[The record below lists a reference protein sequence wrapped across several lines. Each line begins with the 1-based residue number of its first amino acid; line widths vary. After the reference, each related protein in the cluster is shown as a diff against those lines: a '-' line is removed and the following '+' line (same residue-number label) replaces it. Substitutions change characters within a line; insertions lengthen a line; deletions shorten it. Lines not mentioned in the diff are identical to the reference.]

1 MPESKEK
8 TEKCKGASKKMNVT
22 RGKIAAGAFLILL
35 LSCVMT
41 GCGRQSIDVMEEIE
55 VSFNGV
61 DGYGTADVLNTYKW
75 EDAAYEAMAGGDE
88 ADFSVMEAMTWLEG
102 AVSFELSPKE
112 NLSNGDEVTVTAVV
126 DNDTAKEY
134 DLALKGGEKK
144 FTVEGLQ
151 EPQELDLFENID
163 VQFNGIA
170 PYITASINYGSV
182 SVDADY
188 SIDKT
193 TDLSPGD
200 TVTVTATYDEE
211 GLIQKGYLV
220 NADTKEYVVPES
232 AKYVTQLSEIPE
244 KTIDKMNR
252 QFEDAMRAYVAN
264 NWVEAESLKSIDYVG
279 NYLLTA
285 KTGVD
290 VDNKNIYYGVYKLSI
305 SSGENEFSYYIYCT
319 FWNLMLL
326 PDGTCSVDLTDYS
339 IPEVSVDFWGEVQ
352 GEGFKSGDY
361 YYAGYEDLDSLF
373 HHCVT
378 KNIEWY
384 KYEAGEAAN

>member
-1 MPESKEK
+1 
-8 TEKCKGASKKMNVT
+8 MNTNTT
-22 RGKIAAGAFLILL
+22 RGKIGAGAFLILL
-35 LSCVMT
+35 LLCAVT
-41 GCGRQSIDVMEEIE
+41 GCGRKSIDVMEEIE

-88 ADFSVMEAMTWLEG
+88 ADFSALEAITWLEG

-112 NLSNGDEVTVTAVV
+112 NLSNGDEVTVKAVV

-170 PYITASINYGSV
+170 PYITASVNGGSV
-182 SVDADY
+182 GVDVDY
-188 SIDKT
+188 SIDKAA
-193 TDLSPGD
+193 DLSPGD
-200 TVTVTATYDEE
+200 TVTVTAAYDEE
-211 GLIQKGYLV
+211 SLIQKGYLV

-232 AKYVTQLSEIPE
+232 AKYVTQLLEIPKE
-244 KTIDKMNR
+244 TIDKMNR

-264 NWVEAESLKSIDYVG
+264 NWVDTESLKSIDSVG

-285 KTGVD
+285 KPGID
-290 VDNKNIYYGVYKLSI
+290 VENKNIYYGIYKLSI
-305 SSGENEFSYYIYCT
+305 SSGENEFSYYMYCT
-319 FWNLMLL
+319 FQNLMLL

-339 IPEVSVDFWGEVQ
+339 IPEVSVDFWGEIQ

-373 HHCVT
+373 NHCVT

-384 KYEAGEAAN
+384 EYESGEAAN